1 MFGVF
6 EEENLGGAWTWVRLN
21 DEHTQQAQAE
31 AIDRPQH
38 SLPSS
43 LLLLIPLLPPISL
56 QLSSLSPPLYQL
68 YRVVG
73 TGKRVEER

>member
-31 AIDRPQH
+31 AIDR
-38 SLPSS
+38 
-43 LLLLIPLLPPISL
+43 L
-56 QLSSLSPPLYQL
+56 QN
-68 YRVVG
+68 
-73 TGKRVEER
+73 